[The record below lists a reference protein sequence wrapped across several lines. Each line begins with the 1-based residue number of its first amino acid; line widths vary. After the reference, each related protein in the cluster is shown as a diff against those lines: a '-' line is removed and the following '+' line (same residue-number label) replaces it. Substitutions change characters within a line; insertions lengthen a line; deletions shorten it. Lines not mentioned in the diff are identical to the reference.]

1 MNSSLSY
8 FEFEYFLFEESEA
21 IALSSEDKGD
31 LIEIDSE
38 SRVSYAGQNV
48 IHNLIRTTKPIPQ
61 SNWTSFYFEVKVID
75 GGQNDMIGIGLT
87 EFNPVTRSG
96 YFPGWTPLDQ
106 YSNPEEILNTLGI
119 GYHGN
124 DGGIYHGNGIGSRL
138 RIQME
143 TDHAEN
149 FTTGD
154 VVGCLIHRAAVE
166 NQEAILVQFT
176 KNGKKLNFP
185 RLIKKKILYPTIGMA
200 SPGAS
205 VDINFGEHPFLYL
218 EKGNHFN
225 TSLYLHY
232 NLQS

>member
-1 MNSSLSY
+1 MNSSLFY
-8 FEFEYFLFEESEA
+8 FEFEYFLFEESET
-21 IALSSEDKGD
+21 IGLSSEDKGD

-38 SRVSYAGQNV
+38 SQVSYVGENDV
-48 IHNLIRTTKPIPQ
+48 RNLIRTTKPIPQ
-61 SNWTSFYFEVKVID
+61 TNWTSFYFEVKVID

-96 YFPGWTPLDQ
+96 YFPGWTPLDH
-106 YSNPEEILNTLGI
+106 YGNPEEILNTLGI

-138 RIQME
+138 RIKTE

-154 VVGCLIHRAAVE
+154 IVGCLIHRTAVE

-185 RLIKKKILYPTIGMA
+185 RLIKKNILYPTVGIA

-218 EKGNHFN
+218 EKGNYFN
-225 TSLYLHY
+225 TSLYLH
-232 NLQS
+232 